1 MDTKSNVE
9 KMRKAFAEWNDS
21 KASDIK
27 MWEKYTSKDLSLR
40 SLGRGQNGLD
50 FSRARDGQTQMQEYL
65 KDLTSAFE
73 MQHWTLK
80 DTIAQDDRVVGIG
93 VCAWRHRGTHK
104 TIETPIVI
112 ICRFHDGLICEY
124 DEFYDTAAVSAAM
137 S

>member
-1 MDTKSNVE
+1 MSTQSNVE
-9 KMRKAFAEWNDS
+9 TMRKAFTEWNDC
-21 KASDIK
+21 KASDIR
-27 MWEKYTSKDLSLR
+27 MWEKYTTTDLRLR
-40 SLGRGQNGLD
+40 SLGQGQNRLD
-50 FSRARDGQTQMQEYL
+50 FSRARDGQTQMLEYL
-65 KDLTSAFE
+65 TELTTAFE

-93 VCAWRHRGTHK
+93 VCAWRHRGTGK

-112 ICRFHDGLICEY
+112 ICRFHDGRICEY